1 MPRRAEGRLT
11 GQPVTTEIP
20 QPAGGVKLVTFIPW
34 TLVKRGMKKEIITP
48 IETPEAFIVEAAE
61 ERQRK
66 KAEQHSPVVRA
77 LGLAYYWQSLLDEGK
92 FASLTEIARA
102 EGIDRAYVSRVFKL
116 TRVSPVIVERAIAG
130 KVTMEALMSMGDCWV
145 RQEA

>member
-1 MPRRAEGRLT
+1 MTHTDLISTCA
-11 GQPVTTEIP
+11 
-20 QPAGGVKLVTFIPW
+20 ALVE
-34 TLVKRGMKKEIITP
+34 LHKEIITP

-92 FASLTEIARA
+92 FASLTEIAKA

-116 TRVSPVIVERAIAG
+116 TRVSPVILERAIAG
-130 KVTMEALMSMGDCWV
+130 KVTMEALMAMDGCWTTQLGV
-145 RQEA
+145 S